1 MSRFGY
7 ALRTAEREAI
17 GKAFHLF
24 DKKVDD
30 ILALI
35 VGKGLDE
42 KRRALAGLQTRIGGL
57 DIPRAEDVAASA
69 FLGSLVDTKELQ
81 LAICND
87 QAAFEEA

>member
-1 MSRFGY
+1 
-7 ALRTAEREAI
+7 
-17 GKAFHLF
+17 
-24 DKKVDD
+24 VDD

-69 FLGSLVDTKELQ
+69 FLGSLVDKKELQ